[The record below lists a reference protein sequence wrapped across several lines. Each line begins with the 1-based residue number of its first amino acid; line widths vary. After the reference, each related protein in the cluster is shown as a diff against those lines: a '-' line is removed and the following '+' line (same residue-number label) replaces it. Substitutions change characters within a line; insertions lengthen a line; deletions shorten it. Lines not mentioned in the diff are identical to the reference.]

1 MANKQK
7 EVRENLKRPVLITG
21 VDVAKEVSKEKL
33 FSDNEPK
40 KREKRDWLLF
50 VPESGPTDN
59 QLA

>member
-1 MANKQK
+1 MANEQK
-7 EVRENLKRPVLITG
+7 EVPENLKRPVVITG

-40 KREKRDWLLF
+40 KRKKRDWILF